1 MKDLLLRCHQSI
13 MDAEL
18 RFNNTQSS
26 SINTSTGDS
35 DEASHLHS
43 VKPSG
48 RAELPAALEGRNSST
63 EDGSRSCHISD
74 RFFGKSSSFLSNI
87 KRKGKERGRQG
98 MVILIQLV
106 TSNFR
111 HLSLP
116 RSKIVSVMLLV
127 RLGLSCHDDD
137 VVLKRVLPTLLVAL
151 TDSSSAVRALSVRA
165 LSALL
170 SSVITISPFESNLFP
185 QYLFAPL
192 STISRDADTSVRVAF
207 AECLGVLAE
216 TSKRFLET
224 SHLTA
229 LKKAVARA
237 DFSPL
242 SSERNNIPADF
253 DRAEI
258 SAGKDPASMDVEVK
272 VTSGISM
279 DTFHVEFLYDS
290 KLKVLHDQVT
300 RWIREVTSSAP
311 STSSNGGSQQLNS
324 QMDQDTSRSANT
336 SLIGK
341 FCSLTTIY
349 LYIVLHACI
358 YMLTFGFMNSYI
370 NAQICIFIYVYV

>member
-1 MKDLLLRCHQSI
+1 MKDLLLRCQQSI

-48 RAELPAALEGRNSST
+48 RAESLPAALEGRNSST

-74 RFFGKSSSFLSNI
+74 RFFGKSSSFLSNV

-242 SSERNNIPADF
+242 PSERNNIPVDF

-258 SAGKDPASMDVEVK
+258 SAGKDPADMDVEVK
-272 VTSGISM
+272 VTPPITSGISM

-349 LYIVLHACI
+349 LYIVYHA
-358 YMLTFGFMNSYI
+358 
-370 NAQICIFIYVYV
+370 